1 MGVQALRGSLE
12 SLEEG
17 WEAWSEV
24 ANAPVSHTP
33 LRLAHTVVNTDM
45 DVREVEP
52 SGH

>member
-1 MGVQALRGSLE
+1 MGAQALQGSLE

-24 ANAPVSHTP
+24 ANVPVSHTP
-33 LRLAHTVVNTDM
+33 LRLAYMVVNTDT
-45 DVREVEP
+45 DAREVEP